1 MSLVQQVPT
10 AIMVSPRQQCLWKAE
25 RMYGN
30 GILVFQTKKLAYSER
45 STLRPDEFPQSC
57 GLDKAWLADPLELE
71 GVRSVGAV
79 K

>member
-1 MSLVQQVPT
+1 
-10 AIMVSPRQQCLWKAE
+10 
-25 RMYGN
+25 MYGN

>member
-45 STLRPDEFPQSC
+45 STLRPDDF
-57 GLDKAWLADPLELE
+57 LKAADWTRPWLADPLELE